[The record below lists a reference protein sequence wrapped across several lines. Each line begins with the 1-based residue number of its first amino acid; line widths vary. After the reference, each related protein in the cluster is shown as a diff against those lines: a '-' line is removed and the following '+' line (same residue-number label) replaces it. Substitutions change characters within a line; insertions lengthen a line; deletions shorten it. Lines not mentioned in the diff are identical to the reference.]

1 MIDGLRVISPL
12 SFHAAGFAVF
22 FQPPFLP
29 RLPVRH
35 RMVAGTFVL
44 ATIVLFDRIMISVA
58 REPVVEALDL
68 TDKQWGWV
76 LSVFALGY
84 ALFQAP
90 AGYAADRFGARR
102 LLTVVVSLWSAFTA
116 LTGAVTGF
124 VQLIVVRFLFGAG
137 EAGAFPGIARA
148 VYRWI
153 PTGERGVV
161 NGVNFSGGR
170 LGGAVA
176 LVAMPALID
185 WAGWRLAFVYLGAV
199 GVAWALW
206 WWWWFRDDPAAHGS
220 VGAAELAVI
229 EANTEAAVG
238 PVATPSGP
246 VSLSAKR
253 LLADRNMLL
262 LAGQYFASNF
272 TFYFTLS
279 WLFPYLRRTYE
290 LTPAEAGA
298 YSAATLIAGALGNWA
313 SGWLVDRLY
322 VTGSLARSRRVP
334 AIAGFVLAAAGVL
347 ASVYMTSPGW
357 AVVALGVAVFG
368 ADMTLSPSWSACV
381 DVGQA
386 ASGTVSGTMNM
397 AGNIG
402 SFATSL
408 PFPYLLAA
416 FGSPTPF
423 FFLAAGLNALAIVAW
438 MGIRPERAIGR

>member
-1 MIDGLRVISPL
+1 
-12 SFHAAGFAVF
+12 
-22 FQPPFLP
+22 
-29 RLPVRH
+29 
-35 RMVAGTFVL
+35 MVAGTFVL

-58 REPVVEALDL
+58 REPVVAALDL

-90 AGYAADRFGARR
+90 AGYAADRFGPRR
-102 LLTVVVSLWSAFTA
+102 LLTAVVSLWSAFTA

-137 EAGAFPGIARA
+137 EAGAFPGMARA

-176 LVAMPALID
+176 LVAMPALIE

-199 GVAWALW
+199 GVGWALW
-206 WWWWFRDDPAAHGS
+206 WWWWFRDEPAGHPS
-220 VGAAELAVI
+220 VGPEELAVI
-229 EANTEAAVG
+229 AAGTEAPPDAG
-238 PVATPSGP
+238 QAE
-246 VSLSAKR
+246 SADETAPPPTAPPAGTSTQLGR
-253 LLADRNMLL
+253 LLGDRNMQL
-262 LAGQYFASNF
+262 LAAQYFASNF

-290 LTPAEAGA
+290 LTAAEAGA
-298 YSAATLIAGALGNWA
+298 YSAATLIAGAFGNWA
-313 SGWLVDRLY
+313 SGYLVDRLY
-322 VTGSLARSRRVP
+322 TRGSLARSRRVP
-334 AIAGFVLAAAGVL
+334 AILGFVLAAAGVL
-347 ASVYMTSPGW
+347 ASVYMTTPGW
-357 AVVALGVAVFG
+357 AVVALSVAVFG
-368 ADMTLSPSWSACV
+368 ADVTLSPSWSACV
-381 DVGQA
+381 DVGRE

-408 PFPYLLAA
+408 AFPYLLAY

-438 MGIRPERAIGR
+438 LGIRPERPIDLNPTA

>member
-1 MIDGLRVISPL
+1 
-12 SFHAAGFAVF
+12 
-22 FQPPFLP
+22 
-29 RLPVRH
+29 
-35 RMVAGTFVL
+35 MVAGTFVL

-58 REPVVEALDL
+58 REPVVGALDL

-102 LLTVVVSLWSAFTA
+102 LLTAVVSLWSAFTA

-124 VQLIVVRFLFGAG
+124 VQLIAVRFLFGAG

-199 GVAWALW
+199 GVAWAGW

-220 VGAAELAVI
+220 VDAPERAVI
-229 EANTEAAVG
+229 AAGTGPPGGTGGASDGLPANAPSRDSKPTIQVG
-238 PVATPSGP
+238 E
-246 VSLSAKR
+246 

-298 YSAATLIAGALGNWA
+298 YSAATLIAGAVGNWA

-322 VTGSLARSRRVP
+322 SRGSLARSRRVP
-334 AIAGFVLAAAGVL
+334 AILGFVLAAAGVL
-347 ASVYMTSPGW
+347 ASVYMSSPGW
-357 AVVALGVAVFG
+357 AVGALGVAVFG

-381 DVGQA
+381 DVGRA

-408 PFPYLLAA
+408 AFPYLLAA

-438 MGIRPERAIGR
+438 MGIRPERMIGR